1 MNLRIIL
8 TVIYQFLETGTLD
21 RCIICIVQRLR
32 FSGFILYPLSF
43 FHYCPFKNG
52 PSLSPGDKVCVGWVC
67 YLYSLT
73 KQIDKDN
80 AQLFMTN
87 SHVDNKKTNKLSKNT
102 KKIFK

>member
-73 KQIDKDN
+73 KQIDKDY
-80 AQLFMTN
+80 
-87 SHVDNKKTNKLSKNT
+87 
-102 KKIFK
+102 KIMRSYL